1 MKKLSCGYTLEELVQ
16 RRNNDVQSSK
26 AAKERQE
33 AERMLKSKANRKMKH
48 SALER
53 SIKGQVALA
62 DKADTQ
68 IREFQHEETNETFKR
83 TRRNTACCL
92 DPLERQARILCVLKW
107 HCDFYGKNFC
117 FPRQDTILKHLKRW
131 YGLEMSKSCLN
142 ADLRLLEA
150 RGHIRRKRR
159 LSWGKFTST
168 LYLITKLGLV
178 WWRALQ
184 KAFGLFKAD
193 RFRNKRNNNV
203 LLRNKGMYKGE
214 SCASTLTDKPERTP
228 DGELSMA

>member
-1 MKKLSCGYTLEELVQ
+1 MQKLSCGYTLEELVK
-16 RRNNDVQSSK
+16 RRKNDFQSSK

-33 AERMLKSKANRKMKH
+33 AKLMLKSKANRKMKH
-48 SALER
+48 SSLER
-53 SIKGQVALA
+53 SIRGQVALA
-62 DKADTQ
+62 DKSDKE
-68 IREFQHEETNETFKR
+68 IREFQHEETNETVKR
-83 TRRNTACCL
+83 TRRNAACCL

-107 HCDFYGKNFC
+107 HCDHHGKKFC
-117 FPRQDTILKHLKRW
+117 FPSQDTILKHLKRW

-159 LSWGKFTST
+159 LTWGKFTST
-168 LYLITKLGLV
+168 LYSIPKLGLV

-184 KAFGLFKAD
+184 KAFGLFKTD
-193 RFRNKRNNNV
+193 RFRNMRNNNV

-214 SCASTLTDKPERTP
+214 SCASTLTNKLEGTP
-228 DGELSMA
+228 DGEISMA